1 MNGAQSIYLDR
12 TPLANS
18 DGSLNFTGVT
28 WEQRTGE
35 HDQDHIAGFPAV
47 ESQTSVGVELKATQ
61 PWVQSFSNL
70 ELSAVRIQLGVSS
83 TRDWRLLTTQAV

>member
-70 ELSAVRIQLGVSS
+70 ELSAVRIQLGVYS